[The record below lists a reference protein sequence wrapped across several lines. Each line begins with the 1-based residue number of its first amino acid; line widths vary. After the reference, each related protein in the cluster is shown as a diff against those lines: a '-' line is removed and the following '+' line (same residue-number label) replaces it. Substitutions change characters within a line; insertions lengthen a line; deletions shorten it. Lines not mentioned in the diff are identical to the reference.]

1 MMKWTTTMNDKT
13 LLALY
18 GLKYNPFLPDIPVEA
33 LWITPETDSFAFR
46 MENLVK
52 TGGFALIC
60 AEPGLGKS
68 KTLQILDHRLESL
81 GDVKVGVM
89 QRPQSSVADF
99 YREMGDLF
107 GVNLSVANRYGGF
120 KALRQRWRDHVK
132 NTLYKPVLL
141 IDEAQE
147 VLGVCLNEI
156 RLLQSDHFDS
166 KSLLT
171 SVLCGDMRLPLRFR
185 TPQLASLGTRM
196 RLRLHIEPYPPKIL
210 FELLEHNL
218 KHAGAEHLMTQIL
231 KQTLADHA
239 AGNLRVL
246 NTMAADL
253 LAAAAEKQLP
263 QLDEKLFFEVFSSH
277 RASAKKRKN

>member
-1 MMKWTTTMNDKT
+1 MNDKT

-18 GLKYNPFLPDIPVEA
+18 GLKYNPFLPDIPPEA
-33 LWITPETDSFAFR
+33 LWITPGLDSFIFR

-68 KTLQILDHRLESL
+68 KTLQILAHRLETL
-81 GDVKVGVM
+81 GDVTVGVM
-89 QRPQSSVADF
+89 ERPQSSVADF
-99 YREMGDLF
+99 YRELGDLF
-107 GVNLSVANRYGGF
+107 EVNLTPANRYGGF
-120 KALRQRWRDHVK
+120 KALRQRWADHVK

-141 IDEAQE
+141 VDEAQE
-147 VLGVCLNEI
+147 MLNVCLNEI
-156 RLLQSDHFDS
+156 RLLQSSHFDS

-171 SVLCGDMRLPLRFR
+171 TVVCGDTRLPQRFR
-185 TPQLASLGTRM
+185 SPQLASLGTRM
-196 RLRLHIEPYPPKIL
+196 RLRLNIEPYPPKIL
-210 FELLEHNL
+210 RDFLDHSL
-218 KHAGAEHLMTQIL
+218 KHAGAEHLLTQDL

-246 NTMAADL
+246 NAMAAEL

-263 QLDEKLFFEVFSSH
+263 QLDEKLYFDVFSL
-277 RASAKKRKN
+277 RQEASQRKRN

>member
-1 MMKWTTTMNDKT
+1 MMNDKQ
-13 LLALY
+13 LRALY

-33 LWITPETDSFAFR
+33 LWVSPEMDNFIFR

-68 KTLQILDHRLESL
+68 KTLQLLDHRLESL

-107 GVNLSVANRYGGF
+107 GVNLSPANRYGGF

-141 IDEAQE
+141 IDEA
-147 VLGVCLNEI
+147 
-156 RLLQSDHFDS
+156 
-166 KSLLT
+166 
-171 SVLCGDMRLPLRFR
+171 
-185 TPQLASLGTRM
+185 
-196 RLRLHIEPYPPKIL
+196 
-210 FELLEHNL
+210 
-218 KHAGAEHLMTQIL
+218 
-231 KQTLADHA
+231 
-239 AGNLRVL
+239 
-246 NTMAADL
+246 
-253 LAAAAEKQLP
+253 
-263 QLDEKLFFEVFSSH
+263 
-277 RASAKKRKN
+277 

>member
-1 MMKWTTTMNDKT
+1 MMNDKK
-13 LLALY
+13 LRALY

-33 LWITPETDSFAFR
+33 LWVSPEMDSFIFR

-68 KTLQILDHRLESL
+68 KTLQLLDHRLESL

-107 GVNLSVANRYGGF
+107 GVNLSPANRYGGF

-147 VLGVCLNEI
+147 VLSACLNEI
-156 RLLQSDHFDS
+156 RLMQSDQFDS

-171 SVLCGDMRLPLRFR
+171 SVLCGDMRLPQRFR

-196 RLRLHIEPYPPKIL
+196 ILRLNIEPYPPKIL
-210 FELLEHNL
+210 FEWLEHNL
-218 KHAGAEHLMTQIL
+218 KHAGAEHLITQELKQIL
-231 KQTLADHA
+231 TDHA

-246 NTMAADL
+246 NTMAANL
-253 LAAAAEKQLP
+253 LAEAAEKELS
-263 QLDEKLFFEVFSSH
+263 QLDEKLFFEVFSPH
-277 RASAKKRKN
+277 RKTAKKRTHRERK

>member
-1 MMKWTTTMNDKT
+1 MNDKK
-13 LLALY
+13 LRAIY

-33 LWITPETDSFAFR
+33 LWVTPQMDSFVFR

-68 KTLQILDHRLESL
+68 KILQLLNHRLESI
-81 GDVKVGVM
+81 GDVKVGIM

-107 GVNLSVANRYGGF
+107 GVNLSPANRYGGF

-147 VLGVCLNEI
+147 VLSVCLNEI
-156 RLLQSDHFDS
+156 RLMQSDCFDS

-171 SVLCGDMRLPLRFR
+171 SVLCGDMRLPQRFR
-185 TPQLASLGTRM
+185 TAQLASLGTRM
-196 RLRLHIEPYPPKIL
+196 RMRLNITPYPPKIM
-210 FELLEHNL
+210 FELLEHIL
-218 KHAGAEHLMTQIL
+218 KHAGAEHLMTKEL

-253 LAAAAEKQLP
+253 LAAAAEKELS
-263 QLDEKLFFEVFSSH
+263 QLDEKLYFEVFSPN
-277 RASAKKRKN
+277 RTTDKKRSN

>member
-1 MMKWTTTMNDKT
+1 MKATTTMNDKK

-18 GLKYNPFLPDIPVEA
+18 GLKHNPFLPDIPVEA
-33 LWITPETDSFAFR
+33 LWVTPEMDSFVFR

-68 KTLQILDHRLESL
+68 KTLQRLDHRLEGL

-107 GVNLSVANRYGGF
+107 GVNLSPANRYGGF

-147 VLGVCLNEI
+147 VLSVCLNEI

-171 SVLCGDMRLPLRFR
+171 SVLCGDMRLPQRFR
-185 TPQLASLGTRM
+185 TPQLASLGTRI
-196 RLRLHIEPYPPKIL
+196 RLRLNIEPYSPNIL
-210 FELLEHNL
+210 LDLLDHSL
-218 KHAGAEHLMTQIL
+218 KHAGAEHLLTQEL
-231 KQTLADHA
+231 KETLSEHA
-239 AGNLRVL
+239 AGNLRLL
-246 NTMAADL
+246 NAMAAEL
-253 LAAAAEKQLP
+253 LATAAEKQLP
-263 QLDEKLFFEVFSSH
+263 QLDEKLFFEVFSPN
-277 RASAKKRKN
+277 RLAAKRKK

>member
-1 MMKWTTTMNDKT
+1 MNDKK
-13 LLALY
+13 LRALY

-33 LWITPETDSFAFR
+33 LWLNPQIDSFIFR

-68 KTLQILDHRLESL
+68 KILQLLNHRLENI

-99 YREMGDLF
+99 YRELGDLF
-107 GVNLSVANRYGGF
+107 GVNLSPANRYGGF

-141 IDEAQE
+141 FDEAQE
-147 VLGVCLNEI
+147 VLSVCFNEI

-171 SVLCGDMRLPLRFR
+171 SVLCGDMRLPQRFR

-196 RLRLHIEPYPPKIL
+196 RLRRNIVPYPPKIL
-210 FELLEHNL
+210 FEIIEHIL
-218 KHAGAEHLMTQIL
+218 KHAGAEHLMTEQL

-239 AGNLRVL
+239 AGKLRVL

-253 LAAAAEKQLP
+253 LTAAAENNLP
-263 QLDEKLFFEVFSSH
+263 QLDEKLYFEVFSPN
-277 RASAKKRKN
+277 RKTTQK

>member
-1 MMKWTTTMNDKT
+1 MKATTTMNDKK

-18 GLKYNPFLPDIPVEA
+18 GLKHNPFLPDIPVEA
-33 LWITPETDSFAFR
+33 LWVTPEMDSFVFR

-68 KTLQILDHRLESL
+68 KTLQILDHRLEGL

-107 GVNLSVANRYGGF
+107 GVNLSPANRYGGF

-147 VLGVCLNEI
+147 VLSVCLNEI

-171 SVLCGDMRLPLRFR
+171 SVLCGDMRLPQRFR
-185 TPQLASLGTRM
+185 TPQLASLGTRI
-196 RLRLHIEPYPPKIL
+196 RLRLNIEPYSPNIL
-210 FELLEHNL
+210 LDLLDHSL
-218 KHAGAEHLMTQIL
+218 KHAGAEHLLTQEL
-231 KQTLADHA
+231 KETLSEHA
-239 AGNLRVL
+239 AGNLRLL
-246 NTMAADL
+246 NAMAAEL
-253 LAAAAEKQLP
+253 LATAAEKQLP
-263 QLDEKLFFEVFSSH
+263 QLDEKLFFEVFSPN
-277 RASAKKRKN
+277 RLAAKRKK

>member
-1 MMKWTTTMNDKT
+1 MNDKK
-13 LLALY
+13 LRALY
-18 GLKYNPFLPDIPVEA
+18 GLKYNPFLPEIPVEA
-33 LWITPETDSFAFR
+33 LWVTPQMDSFVFR

-68 KTLQILDHRLESL
+68 KTLQLLNHRLESI
-81 GDVKVGVM
+81 GDVKVGIM

-107 GVNLSVANRYGGF
+107 GVNLSPANRYGGF

-147 VLGVCLNEI
+147 VLSVCLNEI
-156 RLLQSDHFDS
+156 RLMQSDCFDS

-171 SVLCGDMRLPLRFR
+171 SVLCGDMRLTQRFR
-185 TPQLASLGTRM
+185 TAQLASLGTRM
-196 RLRLHIEPYPPKIL
+196 RLRLNITPYPPKTL
-210 FELLEHNL
+210 FELLEHSL
-218 KHAGAEHLMTQIL
+218 KRAGAEHLMTKEL

-253 LAAAAEKQLP
+253 LAAAAEKELS
-263 QLDEKLFFEVFSSH
+263 QLDEKLYFEVFSPN
-277 RASAKKRKN
+277 RTTARKRSN

>member
-1 MMKWTTTMNDKT
+1 MNDKK

-33 LWITPETDSFAFR
+33 LWVTPEMDSFAFR

-89 QRPQSSVADF
+89 ERPQSSVADF

-107 GVNLSVANRYGGF
+107 GVNLSPANRYGGF

-147 VLGVCLNEI
+147 VLSVCLNEI

-171 SVLCGDMRLPLRFR
+171 SVLCGDMRLPHRFR

-196 RLRLHIEPYPPKIL
+196 TLRLKIDPYPPRV
-210 FELLEHNL
+210 LLDLLDHSL
-218 KHAGAEHLMTQIL
+218 KHAGAEHLLTQEL
-231 KQTLADHA
+231 KRTLADHA

-246 NTMAADL
+246 NTMAAEL
-253 LAAAAEKQLP
+253 LSTAAEKQLS
-263 QLDEKLFFEVFSSH
+263 QLDEKLFFEVFSPNRSPG
-277 RASAKKRKN
+277 KRKN

>member
-1 MMKWTTTMNDKT
+1 MNDKH

-33 LWITPETDSFAFR
+33 LWITPEMDSFAFR

-68 KTLQILDHRLESL
+68 KTLQLLDHRLERL

-107 GVNLSVANRYGGF
+107 GVNLSPANRYGGF
-120 KALRQRWRDHVK
+120 KALRQRWQDHVK

-147 VLGVCLNEI
+147 VLGACLNEI

-166 KSLLT
+166 KSLLA
-171 SVLCGDMRLPLRFR
+171 SVLCGDTRLPQRFR
-185 TPQLASLGTRM
+185 TPQLASLGTRIS
-196 RLRLHIEPYPPKIL
+196 LRLTIEPYPPRML
-210 FELLEHNL
+210 LELLDHSL
-218 KHAGAEHLMTQIL
+218 KHAGAEHLLTQGL
-231 KQTLADHA
+231 KAALADHA

-246 NTMAADL
+246 NTMAAEL
-253 LAAAAEKQLP
+253 LATAAEKQLP
-263 QLDEKLFFEVFSSH
+263 QLDEKLFFEVFSPNPTSG
-277 RASAKKRKN
+277 KRKK

>member
-1 MMKWTTTMNDKT
+1 MNDKK
-13 LLALY
+13 LRALY

-33 LWITPETDSFAFR
+33 LWVTPQMDSFVFR

-68 KTLQILDHRLESL
+68 KTLQLLNHRLESI

-107 GVNLSVANRYGGF
+107 GVNLSPANRYGGF

-132 NTLYKPVLL
+132 NTLYKPLLL

-147 VLGVCLNEI
+147 VLSVCLNEI

-171 SVLCGDMRLPLRFR
+171 SVLCGDMRLPQRFR

-196 RLRLHIEPYPPKIL
+196 RLRLNISPYPPKTL
-210 FELLEHNL
+210 LEFLEHNL
-218 KHAGAEHLMTQIL
+218 KHAGAEHLMTKDL

-246 NTMAADL
+246 NTMASDL
-253 LAAAAEKQLP
+253 LAAAAEKELP
-263 QLDEKLFFEVFSSH
+263 QLNEQLYFEVFSPNRTTS
-277 RASAKKRKN
+277 KKRSN

>member
-1 MMKWTTTMNDKT
+1 MMNDKK

-18 GLKYNPFLPDIPVEA
+18 GLKHNPFLPDIPVEA
-33 LWITPETDSFAFR
+33 LWVTPEMDSFVFR

-68 KTLQILDHRLESL
+68 KTLQILNHRLEGL

-107 GVNLSVANRYGGF
+107 GVNLSPANRYGGF

-147 VLGVCLNEI
+147 VLSVCLNEI

-171 SVLCGDMRLPLRFR
+171 SVLCGDMRLPQRFR
-185 TPQLASLGTRM
+185 TPQLASLGTRI
-196 RLRLHIEPYPPKIL
+196 RLRLNIEPYSPK
-210 FELLEHNL
+210 LLLDLLDHSL
-218 KHAGAEHLMTQIL
+218 KHAGAEHLLTQEL
-231 KQTLADHA
+231 KETLSEHA
-239 AGNLRVL
+239 AGNLRLL
-246 NTMAADL
+246 NAMAAEL
-253 LAAAAEKQLP
+253 LATAAEKQLP
-263 QLDEKLFFEVFSSH
+263 QLDEKLFFEVFSPN
-277 RASAKKRKN
+277 RLAAKRKK

>member
-1 MMKWTTTMNDKT
+1 MNDKK
-13 LLALY
+13 LRALY
-18 GLKYNPFLPDIPVEA
+18 GLKYNPFLPDIPVQA
-33 LWITPETDSFAFR
+33 LWVNPQIDSFIFR
-46 MENLVK
+46 MQNLVQ

-68 KTLQILDHRLESL
+68 KTLQLLDHRLESL

-107 GVNLSVANRYGGF
+107 GVNLSPANRYGGF

-147 VLGVCLNEI
+147 VLSVCLNEI

-171 SVLCGDMRLPLRFR
+171 SVLCGDMRLPQRFR
-185 TPQLASLGTRM
+185 SPQLASLGTRM
-196 RLRLHIEPYPPKIL
+196 RLRLNIAPYSPKT
-210 FELLEHNL
+210 LLEVIEHNL
-218 KHAGAEHLMTQIL
+218 KHAGAEHLMSQEL
-231 KQTLADHA
+231 KQTLSDHA

-253 LAAAAEKQLP
+253 LAAAAEKQLR
-263 QLDEKLFFEVFSSH
+263 QLDEKLFFEVFSPH
-277 RASAKKRKN
+277 RTTAKKRTN

>member
-1 MMKWTTTMNDKT
+1 MNDKK
-13 LLALY
+13 LRALY

-33 LWITPETDSFAFR
+33 LWVNEQMDSFIFR
-46 MENLVK
+46 MESLVK

-68 KTLQILDHRLESL
+68 KTLQLLNHRLESV
-81 GDVKVGVM
+81 GDVKVGIM

-107 GVNLSVANRYGGF
+107 GVNLSPANRYGGF

-147 VLGVCLNEI
+147 VLSVCLNEI
-156 RLLQSDHFDS
+156 RLLQSDYFDS
-166 KSLLT
+166 TSLLT
-171 SVLCGDMRLPLRFR
+171 SVLCGDMRLPQRFR

-196 RLRLHIEPYPPKIL
+196 RLRLNIAPYPSKTL

-218 KHAGAEHLMTQIL
+218 KHAGAEHLMTQEL

-253 LAAAAEKQLP
+253 LAAAAEKELP
-263 QLDEKLFFEVFSSH
+263 QIDEQLYFEVFSPH
-277 RASAKKRKN
+277 RTITKKRSN

>member
-1 MMKWTTTMNDKT
+1 MNDKK
-13 LLALY
+13 LRALY

-33 LWITPETDSFAFR
+33 LWVTPQMDSFVFR

-68 KTLQILDHRLESL
+68 KTLQLLNHRLESI
-81 GDVKVGVM
+81 GDVKVGIM

-107 GVNLSVANRYGGF
+107 GVNLSPANRYGGF

-147 VLGVCLNEI
+147 VLSVCLNEI
-156 RLLQSDHFDS
+156 RLMQSDCFDS

-171 SVLCGDMRLPLRFR
+171 SVLCGDMRLPQRFR

-196 RLRLHIEPYPPKIL
+196 RLRLNITPYPPKTL
-210 FELLEHNL
+210 FELLEHTL
-218 KHAGAEHLMTQIL
+218 KHAGAQHLMTQQL

-253 LAAAAEKQLP
+253 LAAAAEKELS
-263 QLDEKLFFEVFSSH
+263 QLDEKLYFEVFSPN
-277 RASAKKRKN
+277 RTSAKKRSN

>member
-1 MMKWTTTMNDKT
+1 MNDKK
-13 LLALY
+13 LRALY

-33 LWITPETDSFAFR
+33 LWVTPQMDSFVFC

-68 KTLQILDHRLESL
+68 KTLQLLNHRLESI
-81 GDVKVGVM
+81 GDVKVGIM

-107 GVNLSVANRYGGF
+107 AVNLSPANRYGGF

-147 VLGVCLNEI
+147 VLSVCLNEI
-156 RLLQSDHFDS
+156 RLMQSDCFDS

-171 SVLCGDMRLPLRFR
+171 SVLCGDMRLPQRFR
-185 TPQLASLGTRM
+185 SPQLASLGTRM
-196 RLRLHIEPYPPKIL
+196 RMRLNITPYPPKIL
-210 FELLEHNL
+210 FELLEHIL
-218 KHAGAEHLMTQIL
+218 KHAGAEHLMTKEL

-253 LAAAAEKQLP
+253 LAAAAERQLS
-263 QLDEKLFFEVFSSH
+263 QLDEKLYFEVFSPN
-277 RASAKKRKN
+277 RTTAKKRSN

>member
-1 MMKWTTTMNDKT
+1 MNDKK
-13 LLALY
+13 LRALY

-33 LWITPETDSFAFR
+33 LWVTPQMDSFVFR

-52 TGGFALIC
+52 NGGFALIC

-68 KTLQILDHRLESL
+68 KTLQLLNHRLENI
-81 GDVKVGVM
+81 GDVKVGIM

-107 GVNLSVANRYGGF
+107 GVNLSPANRYGGF

-147 VLGVCLNEI
+147 VLSVCLNEI
-156 RLLQSDHFDS
+156 RLMQSDCFDS

-171 SVLCGDMRLPLRFR
+171 SVLCGDMRLPQRFR

-196 RLRLHIEPYPPKIL
+196 RLRLNITPYPPKTL
-210 FELLEHNL
+210 FELLEHIL
-218 KHAGAEHLMTQIL
+218 KHAGAQHLMTQQL

-253 LAAAAEKQLP
+253 LAAAAEKELS
-263 QLDEKLFFEVFSSH
+263 QLDEKLYFEVFSPN
-277 RASAKKRKN
+277 RTTAEKRSN

>member
-1 MMKWTTTMNDKT
+1 MNDKK
-13 LLALY
+13 LRALY

-33 LWITPETDSFAFR
+33 LWVNPQMDSFIFR
-46 MENLVK
+46 MQNLVK

-68 KTLQILDHRLESL
+68 KTLQLLNHRLENI

-99 YREMGDLF
+99 YRELGDLF
-107 GVNLSVANRYGGF
+107 GVNLSPANRYGGF

-147 VLGVCLNEI
+147 VLSVCLNEI

-171 SVLCGDMRLPLRFR
+171 CVLCGDIRLPQRFR

-196 RLRLHIEPYPPKIL
+196 RLRHNIEPYPAKIL
-210 FELLEHNL
+210 LEVIEHSL
-218 KHAGAEHLMTQIL
+218 KHAGAEHLMTKQL

-246 NTMAADL
+246 NSMAADL
-253 LAAAAEKQLP
+253 LAAAAENNLP
-263 QLDEKLFFEVFSSH
+263 QLDEKLYFEVFSPN
-277 RASAKKRKN
+277 RTITKKSSN

>member
-1 MMKWTTTMNDKT
+1 MKGTTEMNDKK
-13 LLALY
+13 LRALY

-33 LWITPETDSFAFR
+33 LWVTPQMDSFVFR
-46 MENLVK
+46 LENLVK

-68 KTLQILDHRLESL
+68 KTLQLLNHRLESI

-107 GVNLSVANRYGGF
+107 GVNLSPANRYGGF

-132 NTLYKPVLL
+132 NTLYKPLLL

-147 VLGVCLNEI
+147 VLSVCLNEI
-156 RLLQSDHFDS
+156 RLLQSDYFDS

-171 SVLCGDMRLPLRFR
+171 SVLCGDMRLPQRFR

-196 RLRLHIEPYPPKIL
+196 RLRLNISPYPPKTL
-210 FELLEHNL
+210 LEFLEHNL
-218 KHAGAEHLMTQIL
+218 KHAGAEHLMTKDL

-246 NTMAADL
+246 NTMASDL

-263 QLDEKLFFEVFSSH
+263 QLNEQLYFEVFSPKRTTS
-277 RASAKKRKN
+277 KKRSN

>member
-1 MMKWTTTMNDKT
+1 MNNKT

-18 GLKYNPFLPDIPVEA
+18 GLKYNPFLPDIPPEA
-33 LWITPETDSFAFR
+33 LWIAPAVDSFIFR

-68 KTLQILDHRLESL
+68 KILQILAHRLETL
-81 GDVKVGVM
+81 GDVTVGVM
-89 QRPQSSVADF
+89 ERPQSSVADF
-99 YREMGDLF
+99 YRELGDLF
-107 GVNLSVANRYGGF
+107 VVNLTPANRYGGF
-120 KALRQRWRDHVK
+120 KALRQRWDDHVK

-141 IDEAQE
+141 VDEAQE
-147 VLGVCLNEI
+147 MLSACLNEI
-156 RLLQSDHFDS
+156 RLLQSSHFDS

-171 SVLCGDMRLPLRFR
+171 TVICGDTQLPQRFR
-185 TPQLASLGTRM
+185 SAQLASLGTRM
-196 RLRLHIEPYPPKIL
+196 RLRLNIEPYPSKIL
-210 FELLEHNL
+210 CDFLDHSL
-218 KHAGAEHLMTQIL
+218 KHAGAEHLLTQGL

-246 NTMAADL
+246 NTMAAEL

-263 QLDEKLFFEVFSSH
+263 QLDEKLYFDVFSL
-277 RASAKKRKN
+277 RQEAAQRKRN

>member
-1 MMKWTTTMNDKT
+1 MNDKK
-13 LLALY
+13 LRALY
-18 GLKYNPFLPDIPVEA
+18 GLKYNPFLPDIPVQA
-33 LWITPETDSFAFR
+33 LWVNPQIDSFIFR
-46 MENLVK
+46 MQNLVQ

-68 KTLQILDHRLESL
+68 KTLQLLDHRLESL

-107 GVNLSVANRYGGF
+107 GVNLSPANRYGGF

-147 VLGVCLNEI
+147 VLSVCLNEI

-171 SVLCGDMRLPLRFR
+171 SVLCGDMRLPQRFR

-196 RLRLHIEPYPPKIL
+196 RLRLNIAPYPPKT
-210 FELLEHNL
+210 LLEIIEHNL
-218 KHAGAEHLMTQIL
+218 KHAGAEHLMNQDL
-231 KQTLADHA
+231 KQTLAEHA

-253 LAAAAEKQLP
+253 LTAAAEKQLR
-263 QLDEKLFFEVFSSH
+263 QLDEKLFFEVFSPH
-277 RASAKKRKN
+277 RSTTKK